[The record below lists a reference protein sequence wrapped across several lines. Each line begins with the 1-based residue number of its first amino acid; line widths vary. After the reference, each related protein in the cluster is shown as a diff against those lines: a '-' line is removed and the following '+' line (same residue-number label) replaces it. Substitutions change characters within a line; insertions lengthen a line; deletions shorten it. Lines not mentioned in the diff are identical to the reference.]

1 MTCDDKVG
9 VDSLG
14 KLAIIPAVGKIGKFG
29 NNGQACGLHQAS
41 KVWKVLIGCE
51 LQLATARDTN
61 LLAKQFTQGFSGTA
75 RREAFA
81 PGNRRPA
88 SHNGYGERL

>member
-1 MTCDDKVG
+1 MTCDENIG

-41 KVWKVLIGCE
+41 KVCKVQIGRE
-51 LQLATARDTN
+51 FQFTTALDPS

-75 RREAFA
+75 RREALA

-88 SHNGYGERL
+88 YHNGYGERL